1 MQTGLPIGLG
11 VGLAGGIASA
21 ILFYSAARGSPL
33 LSTTLFVLTPLPSM
47 IAGLGWGWLSALV
60 GALAGAI
67 ATAAGTDARLGLGY
81 LLAVGLP
88 IVLVAYLAY
97 LSRPSP
103 DDAGRRE
110 WYPAGR
116 LVAALSLVG
125 AALPVAAAPAL
136 EGGYESLRAPM
147 AAMLMQMSERTAA
160 EIGGRHISAEQAG
173 AIADIL
179 ISVLPAALAAYWLA
193 IMSINIYLGGRI
205 ARASGRLSREWPDL
219 SQLVLPT
226 GVLPLLAA
234 GIALTFA
241 SGLLYVAGASLC
253 GALFVAFLLVGLS
266 VVHFIARNRGRG
278 LLWATYALL
287 AVGGPYIA
295 AALAA
300 LGLIEPFISLRRRF
314 GLTPPPPLT

>member
-47 IAGLGWGWLSALV
+47 IAGLGWGWLSALA
-60 GALAGAI
+60 GALAGAA
-67 ATAAGTDARLGLGY
+67 ATAVATDARLGFGY

-97 LSRPSP
+97 LSRPWP
-103 DDAGRRE
+103 GDPNRRE

-116 LVAALSLVG
+116 LVAALSLIG

-147 AAMLMQMSERTAA
+147 SAMLLQMSERTAA
-160 EIGGRHISAEQAG
+160 EFGGRQMSAEQAG

-193 IMSINIYLGGRI
+193 IMSINVYLGARI
-205 ARASGRLSREWPDL
+205 ARASGRLSRDWPDL
-219 SQLVLPT
+219 PRLELPL
-226 GVLPLLAA
+226 GVFPLLALA
-234 GIALTFA
+234 VVATFT

-253 GALFVAFLLVGLS
+253 GALFVAFMLVGLS
-266 VVHFIARNRGRG
+266 VVHSIARNRGRG
-278 LLWATYALL
+278 LIWATYGLL

-295 AALAA
+295 AALSV
-300 LGLIEPFISLRRRF
+300 LGFIEPFINLRRRF
-314 GLTPPPPLT
+314 GTPPPPSLT